1 MGICIDAGGESTAAG
16 SPFTVKNYRE
26 FYHDPEFIFP
36 MSEGCLYLNIWV
48 PKCRDT
54 ENDRFIKRLE

>member
-1 MGICIDAGGESTAAG
+1 MHCRRRGIYGGGQSLYR
-16 SPFTVKNYRE
+16 KNYRE